1 MNKKFGEMEYDHGND
16 PEVLNE
22 FLDYALD
29 AAQQEEEKA
38 IKHVRGAEVLK
49 EVKR

>member
-29 AAQQEEEKA
+29 VAQKEEEKA
-38 IKHVRGAEVLK
+38 IKHVRGDEVLK